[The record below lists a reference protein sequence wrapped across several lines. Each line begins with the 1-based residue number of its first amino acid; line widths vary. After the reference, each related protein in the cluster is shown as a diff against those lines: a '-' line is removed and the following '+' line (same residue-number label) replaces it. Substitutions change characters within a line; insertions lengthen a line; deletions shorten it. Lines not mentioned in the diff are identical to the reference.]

1 MDQSNL
7 EDKLQFSQPVRQVML
22 MLIVV
27 GLTAF
32 GGVIAAPS
40 VMPVVQSNLW
50 LNGFIIFVFAIGVV
64 SCFVQVVQL
73 IASVRWIENF
83 AREKGSVSS
92 KAPQLLAPLAT
103 LLRAR
108 GAQMQIG
115 AASTR
120 SILDSVGTRIEEVRE
135 ITRYIVNLLIF
146 LGLLGTFYGLATT
159 VPALVETIRSLA
171 PQEGESGFAVFSRL
185 MNGLESQLA
194 GMGVAFASSLLGL
207 AGSLVVGLLELF
219 AGHGQN
225 RFYRELE
232 EWLSSIT
239 RLGFSSGDGEGTPEQ
254 NMALGVVNQM
264 ADQMDALQAMFA
276 QSDSARA
283 LVDEKLSTLADTID
297 RLGQR
302 LEANTPG
309 AMALSQVAEG
319 QEKLIEVL
327 GKKER
332 SDAMDAE
339 SRMRLRSIDVQMLH
353 LTEEISAG
361 RQESISALRSDFAAL
376 TNAILKAT
384 EDFEKAEMPPVK
396 PKKTKD

>member
-276 QSDSARA
+276 QSDGARA
-283 LVDEKLSTLADTID
+283 LVDEKLSTLVDTID